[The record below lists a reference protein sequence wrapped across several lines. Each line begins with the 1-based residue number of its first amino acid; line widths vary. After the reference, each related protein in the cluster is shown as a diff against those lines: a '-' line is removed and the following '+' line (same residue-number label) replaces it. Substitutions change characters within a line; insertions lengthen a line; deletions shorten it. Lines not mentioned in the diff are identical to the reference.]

1 MKVRTFRS
9 ALLINGL
16 GAGIVHSLCLEHRG
30 GWGHLLLF
38 LGGKDRIEDWL
49 FKEKKKAL
57 KSCGIAW
64 GELIN
69 GAGV

>member
-30 GWGHLLLF
+30 GWGHLLF
-38 LGGKDRIEDWL
+38 LGGKDRIEDL
-49 FKEKKKAL
+49 VSEEKKKKAL